1 MTLNLAKILT
11 VSNTE
16 VAMFNTC
23 QRSHYY
29 RFRLDVEPR
38 WPNLNRALKRGIVGH
53 EALEAYYIVKMNGG
67 TNEEAL
73 EAAFKVINKAVTRQI
88 ELDPY
93 DSKAIDDLKQL
104 KGLLMLYPG
113 VYREEPFNVLE
124 VETVHKVPVN
134 ETTQYGLRLDLLIE
148 LTSGQ
153 YKGDFALF
161 DHKFLYNF
169 KTPAELAMDAQL
181 VKYKHTLRSKGFKV
195 ARGYFNQV
203 RTRQLKDPL
212 PTDLFRRE
220 MVQPSYKE
228 TERIWNEQAI
238 TAEKIARLKELPREV
253 HSDAVVRNLNPLVCR
268 SCMFQTLCKAEMNG
282 DPIKNIL
289 ISDFQKNTYGYS
301 NMEAE

>member
-1 MTLNLAKILT
+1 MLNV

-29 RFRLDVEPR
+29 RFRLDIEPR

-53 EALEAYYIVKMNGG
+53 EALEDYYTVLMNGG
-67 TNEEAL
+67 SQAEAL
-73 EAAFKVINKAVTRQI
+73 EVALKRINDAVVRQI
-88 ELDPY
+88 ELDSY

-113 VYREEPFNVLE
+113 VYREEPFKVLE
-124 VETVHKVPVN
+124 VETVHKVKVN
-134 ETTQYGLRLDLLIE
+134 ETTEYGLRLDLLIE
-148 LTSGQ
+148 LTQGQ
-153 YKGDFALF
+153 YKGDMALL

-169 KTPAELAMDAQL
+169 KTPKELAMDAQL
-181 VKYKHTLRSKGFKV
+181 VKYKQTLRSKGFKV
-195 ARGYFNQV
+195 SRGYFNQI
-203 RTRQLKDPL
+203 RTRQLKDPQS
-212 PTDLFRRE
+212 TDLFRRV

-238 TAEKIARLKELPREV
+238 TAERIAAYKALSRED

-268 SCMFQTLCKAEMNG
+268 SCMFQTLCKAEMEG
-282 DPIKNIL
+282 DSIKNLL